1 MKKISTLLLSLFITS
16 ALFAQSEKGSFYIMQ
31 KAGVNSSNIYDS
43 GETTDNRFGFVGGV
57 EAGYQLNNWLGLSM
71 GAVYSQQ
78 GLKGIIF
85 GEDATL
91 KLDYINVPMTANFY
105 VVKGLALKTG
115 IQVGLMVNDR
125 VHVKK
130 GVTTTEIKLKDL
142 WATDSHNH
150 GEQQKVDV
158 SIPFGIS
165 YEIYNVMIDVRYNLG
180 LNTFAKGFDKSP
192 KNSVLQFTV
201 GYKFN
206 L

>member
-16 ALFAQSEKGSFYIMQ
+16 ALFAQSEKGAFYIMP

-105 VVKGLALKTG
+105 VVKGLALKG
-115 IQVGLMVNDR
+115 
-125 VHVKK
+125 
-130 GVTTTEIKLKDL
+130 
-142 WATDSHNH
+142 
-150 GEQQKVDV
+150 
-158 SIPFGIS
+158 
-165 YEIYNVMIDVRYNLG
+165 
-180 LNTFAKGFDKSP
+180 
-192 KNSVLQFTV
+192 SVL
-201 GYKFN
+201 
-206 L
+206 